1 MVSPAL
7 QEAGVDL
14 TAKHAREYLKQLRA
28 VDKAQQQ
35 TFLKNMKA
43 QTAATKAYTQQLN
56 QATQAHKRF
65 AQETK
70 KTNTSQRNLLTTLAH
85 LNQSAIPQMIVQLAR
100 AGFELSKNAAN
111 FNAQQTGMDNLA
123 ASYGQ
128 SSGDIVAAMNKAAAG
143 TLSSTDIILA
153 ANKALLLDVAKTPAE
168 FEKVTE
174 SAIILGRTM
183 GLDAPRAIDKF
194 TIALGRKSFP
204 ILDDFG
210 IKAAQVNK
218 VMEEMSQ
225 AQFGVELKGLDAA
238 NKDLLFMQ
246 AALKVASDRV
256 AVIGTETGEAAASFD
271 RLNAQT
277 ENLKLVLGEA
287 ILPSMLRFVELSNE
301 VVVSAQKAIAILGGG
316 VAQIDAM
323 MNAMELPSLG
333 EMLLPGGRVGLIKDL
348 AKSLGSI
355 ALDPEKMFDWDA
367 IADEGQAAFDE
378 RFKQLARPLGVS
390 FAGDEAGIDASTDA
404 MTANAEAAEQDAKE
418 IDQLGQSIKQAER
431 LYLAFAQAQEDA
443 DRRLQRQQAKQ
454 GKTQRKERDK
464 LLQQQAE
471 ELEDFE
477 ADRLDQIADA
487 EEDIRKTKKE
497 AAEQQKN
504 DQQRLHQQLKQAQER
519 FDLSRLQSSRR
530 FQLQD
535 KRLLAAGDVLALQQL
550 REDNALQQKEAE
562 ENFNLDQRQTKDSAK
577 TTQQEKAKD
586 LQSRVTDLK
595 NSLDEQRAELL
606 KGFDDEFTQ
615 LQEAQAEQRAQTLL
629 SYQESQEDAQINQQR
644 QLEALGR
651 SMAEQKDVT
660 QEGAEN
666 VAGELETIFGQDGV
680 ASTIMTGFADR
691 TNSEFATLFQSLQK
705 EAEEFSDELAANP
718 IHLPLAGQQ
727 RKPLHLPLAGQ
738 VPSMHEGGVVPGQV
752 GVERPIMALGGE
764 RVFPIGQ
771 QQLQSQGTSTA
782 AMGTPAIPT
791 QTLAVE
797 ISGGMTIEGGEADP
811 EAVSDA
817 ADLITEELTAAIRRL
832 AREN

>member
-1 MVSPAL
+1 MASPAL

-14 TAKHAREYLKQLRA
+14 AAKNFQRYMKELRA
-28 VDKAQQQ
+28 IDKAQQQ
-35 TFLKNMKA
+35 TFAKGMKISSVEASRFTKKLDVAA
-43 QTAATKAYTQQLN
+43 QAARRLAN
-56 QATQAHKRF
+56 
-65 AQETK
+65 ETK
-70 KTNTSQRNLLTTLAH
+70 KTNAAQRNWITSLAE
-85 LNQSAIPQMIVQLAR
+85 LSQSGIPQMIVQVGR
-100 AGFELSKNAAN
+100 AGFELAKGAAS
-111 FNAQQTGMDNLA
+111 FKAQRTGLDNLA
-123 ASYGQ
+123 GSYGQ
-128 SSGDIVAAMNKAAAG
+128 VGSEIVQAMQKASRG
-143 TLSSTDIILA
+143 VLSNTEIVLA
-153 ANKALLLDVAKTPAE
+153 ANKALLLGVAKTPEE
-168 FEKVTE
+168 FANVTE
-174 SAIILGRTM
+174 TAITLGRAM
-183 GLDAPRAIDKF
+183 GLTAKEGIDQF
-194 TIALGRKSFP
+194 TTALGRRSLL
-204 ILDDFG
+204 ILDNFG
-210 IKAAQVNK
+210 ITARQVKEEMESLAQV
-218 VMEEMSQ
+218 
-225 AQFGVELKGLDAA
+225 QFGAAFEDLDEGR
-238 NKDLLFMQ
+238 KQVLFMS
-246 AALKVASDRV
+246 AALKVAEKS
-256 AVIGTETGEAAASFD
+256 AAAIGTEAGDAAASFE

-301 VVVSAQKAIAILGGG
+301 VVVSAQKASALLGATAARLDAFLSAI
-316 VAQIDAM
+316 
-323 MNAMELPSLG
+323 ELPDLNQMLAGGQLG
-333 EMLLPGGRVGLIKDL
+333 IIKGLADVVTEGIF
-348 AKSLGSI
+348 
-355 ALDPEKMFDWDA
+355 DPEKFEA
-367 IADEGQAAFDE
+367 AAEAGQEAFNK
-378 RFKQLARPLGVS
+378 RFKELARPLGVS

-404 MTANAEAAEQDAKE
+404 MTANAEAAEEDAKE

-443 DRRLQRQQAKQ
+443 DRRLRRQQAKQ

-464 LLQQQAE
+464 LLQQQAG

-504 DQQRLHQQLKQAQER
+504 DQKRLHQQLKQAQER

-680 ASTIMTGFADR
+680 ASTIMAGFADR

-718 IHLPLAGQQ
+718 IYLPLAGQQ

-764 RVFPIGQ
+764 RVLPIGQ
-771 QQLQSQGTSTA
+771 QQRQSQGTSTA
-782 AMGTPAIPT
+782 AMGTPAIPN